1 MAFLYVFI
9 LTHRNDLWN
18 GLMFAKQQISN
29 LAKLSFLD
37 SEAKKDLSVQGI
49 YLAQIKM
56 FFNFKIKC

>member
-1 MAFLYVFI
+1 
-9 LTHRNDLWN
+9 
-18 GLMFAKQQISN
+18 MFAKQQISN

-49 YLAQIKM
+49 YLAQIKI